1 MQLLPP
7 HPRPVLSLGGRSFGV
22 GSAGLR
28 ERQVLVGTSTAPSQ
42 AMGKPWESH
51 EKPWM
56 SWEKMDRMDWIDW
69 ISAFYIVVLIFVR

>member
-1 MQLLPP
+1 
-7 HPRPVLSLGGRSFGV
+7 
-22 GSAGLR
+22 
-28 ERQVLVGTSTAPSQ
+28 
-42 AMGKPWESH
+42 MGKPWESH